1 MIYSDPNETMALI
14 VTFATILSFAFLI
27 AFIIIAKIRMDA
39 EIEENRRK
47 TERLEGKVK
56 LIETELRIWGIRSD
70 SPPMRTGDSK

>member
-56 LIETELRIWGIRSD
+56 LIETELRAWGIRSD
-70 SPPMRTGDSK
+70 SLNAYRRQ

>member
-27 AFIIIAKIRMDA
+27 AFIIIVKIRMDT

-47 TERLEGKVK
+47 TEQLEGKVK
-56 LIETELRIWGIRSD
+56 LIETELRAWGIRSD
-70 SPPMRTGDSK
+70 SPKAYRR

>member
-27 AFIIIAKIRMDA
+27 AFIIIAKIRMDT

-47 TERLEGKVK
+47 TEQLEGKVK
-56 LIETELRIWGIRSD
+56 LIETELRAWGIRSD
-70 SPPMRTGDSK
+70 SPKAYRR